1 MPMETINLAA
11 SELLPH
17 RRGMLLTDEALCGD
31 ETGIVGRATVK
42 ADNLFARNGSIGS
55 WVLIEYMAQTM
66 AMWTSWNARQKGLP
80 PPVGFLLG
88 TRRLDLLT
96 EHVAVGSVLTCKA
109 SRIFVSVE
117 DGVAQFQC
125 EAYCNGQ
132 LLAKAA
138 INAFEPKNIESFLT
152 EH

>member
-1 MPMETINLAA
+1 MQTIDLLAR
-11 SELLPH
+11 ELLPH
-17 RRGMLLTDEALCGD
+17 RAGMLFLDRALEGD
-31 ETGIVGRATVK
+31 
-42 ADNLFARNGSIGS
+42 DNCITACAQIKENHLFAQDGRVGS
-55 WVLIEYMAQTM
+55 WVLLEYMAQTM

-96 EHVAVGSVLTCKA
+96 DHVAVGSVLTCKA

-138 INAFEPKNIESFLT
+138 INAFEPKNPKQFLA
-152 EH
+152 EN

>member
-1 MPMETINLAA
+1 MQPINLPA

-17 RRGMLLTDEALCGD
+17 RAGMLLMDEAIEGD
-31 ETGIVGRATVK
+31 ENTLIGRATVRD
-42 ADNLFARNGSIGS
+42 DNLFSDHGVVGS

-96 EHVAVGSVLTCKA
+96 DHVAVGSVLTCKA

-138 INAFEPKNIESFLT
+138 INAFEPKNPEQFLLGN
-152 EH
+152 

>member
-1 MPMETINLAA
+1 MQAIDLSA

-17 RRGMLLTDEALCGD
+17 RAGMLLMDRATEGD
-31 ETGIVGRATVK
+31 ETGITGVATVRSE
-42 ADNLFARNGSIGS
+42 NLFCDNGVLGS

-88 TRRLDLLT
+88 TRRLELFTDT
-96 EHVAVGSVLTCKA
+96 VAVGSRLTCKA
-109 SRIFVSVE
+109 NRVFVSE
-117 DGVAQFQC
+117 DDGLAQFQC
-125 EAYCNGQ
+125 EVYCENQ

-138 INAFEPKNIESFLT
+138 INAFEPKNPEKFLS
-152 EH
+152 EN

>member
-1 MPMETINLAA
+1 METINLAA

-17 RRGMLLTDEALCGD
+17 RRGMLLMDEALCGD

-66 AMWTSWNARQKGLP
+66 AMWTSWQAKKAGLLP
-80 PPVGFLLG
+80 QVGFVFGTRNLPSQVTSVPVGTELICRANRVFL
-88 TRRLDLLT
+88 
-96 EHVAVGSVLTCKA
+96 S
-109 SRIFVSVE
+109 E
-117 DGVAQFQC
+117 DEGIAQFEC
-125 EAYCNGQ
+125 EVQIDGQ
-132 LLAKAA
+132 IVARAA
-138 INAFEPKNIESFLT
+138 VNAFEPKNIESFLT